1 MSTEI
6 ARTNPPP
13 QKIARERIATV
24 AFSRDRWT
32 DRKAENWLSKE
43 GFKRDVKDFSD
54 PEGGNPGYL
63 YYEQAREV
71 PGRKYKWVN
80 IGREDRG
87 IFAIVDAGRDMTP
100 GGPAVREARTGPE
113 FRRRPAR
120 RMNPEIQAAAL
131 QIARM
136 ALEDD
141 GFRRDVESEF
151 GMSRSEIIALRE
163 ELEDHLS

>member
-13 QKIARERIATV
+13 QKITRERIATV

-32 DRKAENWLSKE
+32 ERKAENWLARE

-71 PGRKYKWVN
+71 DGRKYKWVN
-80 IGREDRG
+80 IGREDKG

-100 GGPAVREARTGPE
+100 GGPPVREARTRPE
-113 FRRRPAR
+113 FRRRPSR
-120 RMNPEIQAAAL
+120 RMNPEVQAAAI
-131 QIARM
+131 QMAGM
-136 ALEDD
+136 ALEDET
-141 GFRRDVESEF
+141 FRRNVEREF
-151 GMSRSEIIALRE
+151 GMSRSEVIALRE
-163 ELEDHLS
+163 ELNDYLP